1 MGAAASRETGNRSN
15 ASAPKLPWHPWHLV
29 FRRVGYFVSVGSFVS
44 EIQLEVQSGKVTKIK
59 NGGKKWPGQLA
70 EAGLG
75 TLWTRCPGVP
85 NDTLDLLV
93 HLPSEKECGHFW
105 QPALSVRR
113 VSAAGLG
120 AAPKEQGSLPVSIP
134 PLFFF
139 TGSPGS
145 RNTFFQL
152 FSERYEVKVT
162 LGSYTLK
169 ER

>member
-15 ASAPKLPWHPWHLV
+15 ASAPKLPWHPWHLM
-29 FRRVGYFVSVGSFVS
+29 FRRVGYFVSVGFFVS
-44 EIQLEVQSGKVTKIK
+44 EVQLEVQSEKVTKIK
-59 NGGKKWPGQLA
+59 NGEKKKKRPGQLA

-85 NDTLDLLV
+85 DDTPDLLV
-93 HLPSEKECGHFW
+93 HLPSEKECG

-113 VSAAGLG
+113 LSPAGLG
-120 AAPKEQGSLPVSIP
+120 AAPKEQSSLAVSIP
-134 PLFFF
+134 SSFFF